1 MVKDYAYIFLSG
13 MRRGRGWEQYNNIRI
28 SSTTKIRNWL
38 ILLVRVCWN
47 KCRLQKGTRIQ
58 RWRPRKCCHWVDN
71 NNTSETV
78 LGIIF
83 KSATNFIIPVRV
95 SSDKSKIFENVSIA
109 DLMLSNTSEYIDS
122 VLTIHSWNSLYQ
134 VRS

>member
-1 MVKDYAYIFLSG
+1 M
-13 MRRGRGWEQYNNIRI
+13 
-28 SSTTKIRNWL
+28 
-38 ILLVRVCWN
+38 
-47 KCRLQKGTRIQ
+47 
-58 RWRPRKCCHWVDN
+58 
-71 NNTSETV
+71 

-95 SSDKSKIFENVSIA
+95 SSDKSKIFENVSVA
-109 DLMLSNTSEYIDS
+109 DLMLSNTNDYIDL